1 MSALESGAPFASGF
15 AGTFEGA
22 GIDIQHRRRGCA
34 VGLATNGSLVS
45 NLVVKNLNSSG
56 YIAVG
61 GCLEYMDYLA
71 NWTAN
76 LTITAPNAVRAVGG
90 ICGYCGVSDVENP
103 TRIHGCTANFIPW
116 T

>member
-45 NLVVKNLNSSG
+45 NLVVKN
-56 YIAVG
+56 
-61 GCLEYMDYLA
+61 
-71 NWTAN
+71 
-76 LTITAPNAVRAVGG
+76 
-90 ICGYCGVSDVENP
+90 
-103 TRIHGCTANFIPW
+103 
-116 T
+116 